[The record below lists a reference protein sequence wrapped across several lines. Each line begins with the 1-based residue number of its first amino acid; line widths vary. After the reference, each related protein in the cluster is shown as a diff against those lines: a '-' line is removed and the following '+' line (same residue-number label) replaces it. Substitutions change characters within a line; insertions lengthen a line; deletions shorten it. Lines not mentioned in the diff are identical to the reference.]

1 MRRSRFAE
9 EQIIA
14 VLKEAEAGQTVKD
27 LRRKHGIREQTFC
40 RWKTKYGGKKVNE
53 ARRQR
58 GDAMSPLPRGAW
70 ESCDR
75 SAFGGDESRAMR
87 SRADESIVACRVR
100 VARVHERATR
110 QAGSIKSQRLP

>member
-1 MRRSRFAE
+1 M
-9 EQIIA
+9 
-14 VLKEAEAGQTVKD
+14 KG
-27 LRRKHGIREQTFC
+27 LRRKHGISKQTFC
-40 RWKTKYGGKKVNE
+40 RWKTKYGGKNVNE

-75 SAFGGDESRAMR
+75 SAFGGDESRATR
-87 SRADESIVACRVR
+87 SPADESIVACRLV
-100 VARVHERATR
+100 VARVHERTTR